1 MPTSL
6 PQRRSPS
13 WWSAQQTWIAASRWN
28 IAAFCVP
35 VIAMS
40 LAFLLPAPLILPV
53 LSIVLLAAG
62 FGLAIANY
70 FAARRGGIMRDLA
83 GALVLFGFAASLM
96 CDPEQA
102 LIAFAELDAV
112 LAEGRLAV
120 R

>member
-6 PQRRSPS
+6 PQRRSS
-13 WWSAQQTWIAASRWN
+13 GWRSAQQTWIAASRWN

-40 LAFLLPAPLILPV
+40 LAFLLPAALILPV

-70 FAARRGGIMRDLA
+70 FAARRGGILRDLA
-83 GALVLFGFAASLM
+83 GALVLFGFAAVLM
-96 CDPEQA
+96 CDPERA
-102 LIAFAELDAV
+102 LMAFAELDAAF
-112 LAEGRLAV
+112 AEGRLAV